1 MLKSCMA
8 AAGVAIATTA
18 ALAID
23 KPVYDVA
30 YEIERGH
37 TIDRSTVTD
46 NNTFETRELHTIMND
61 RCFYLS
67 GKLHENYDPGRYPD
81 TYLFMFDKEDNV
93 VCEDDDSSSKG
104 NGKASA
110 CYGVAPIPNGDDN
123 GATIRL
129 GVTGRPDGVDN
140 MFNGLFFN
148 APHEQLGEALVCI
161 TYYGEDLGAGNGAEG
176 DIIGEDTYLVTFVT
190 GAEAFRINYVVP
202 EGTTSVDV
210 EIDNTT
216 EKFPICNDVDF
227 YELDG
232 LEEACDYAV
241 TVIGGM
247 TDECEPNCAVLGWY
261 DKNGNLVDPSANNPG
276 WDDHPMAQLSVISDA
291 NGRIRFAVSGY
302 GDKDFDGFLL
312 SEGEGHPEPRNVGTP
327 GYEPPPVHGCC
338 TCYTIKVEWNKHVPD
353 QGPSEEEEGTMLLLS
368 NGDLNLD
375 GGVDV
380 IDLAIMLNN
389 WGWTAP

>member
-1 MLKSCMA
+1 MLKACIA
-8 AAGVAIATTA
+8 AAGIAVAGATT
-18 ALAID
+18 LAVD

-30 YEIERGH
+30 YEAERGPY
-37 TIDRSTVTD
+37 D
-46 NNTFETRELHTIMND
+46 NDILLPTRGNNSFDVREVISIMDD

-67 GKLHENYDPGRYPD
+67 GKLHANLDEGRFPD
-81 TYLFMFDKEDNV
+81 TYLFMFDKDDNV
-93 VCEDDDSSSKG
+93 VCEDDNSSTKG

-110 CYGVAPIPNGDDN
+110 CFDVAPIPNGDDAN
-123 GATIRL
+123 ATVRL
-129 GVTGRPDGVDN
+129 GVTGRPDGVDG

-148 APHEQLGEALVCI
+148 APHEQLGEAEVCV
-161 TYYGEDLGAGNGAEG
+161 TYYDDGGGVIDS
-176 DIIGEDTYLVTFVT
+176 DIYTVTFVT

-202 EGTTSVDV
+202 DGTVSVDV

-216 EKFPICNDVDF
+216 ERFEVCNDVDF

-232 LEEACDYAV
+232 FEEACDYAI

-247 TDECEPNCAVLGWY
+247 TEDCEPNCAVLGWY
-261 DKNGNLVDPSANNPG
+261 DKNGNLVDPSSNNPG

-302 GDKDFDGFLL
+302 GDDDFDGFRDHG
-312 SEGEGHPEPRNVGTP
+312 SDGERSIGTP
-327 GYEPPPVHGCC
+327 GYDPPNVHGCC

-353 QGPSEEEEGTMLLLS
+353 GGGSGSEGGDDDDVTLLLS